1 MEAVGK
7 LKQIV
12 AGAPSLLMAISPDAA
27 SRPRAVGKWSRKQEL
42 GHLVDS
48 ACNNHQR
55 IVRAQ
60 VEEQPSL
67 GDYDGDPWVA
77 LHNYQA
83 MDWSE
88 IIECWRV
95 MNQQLIRAASIISPR
110 TSKRKLT
117 VGGNPITLGFL
128 LDSYVDHLLHHL
140 RHIGIDFDLD
150 DARNP
155 PSPGEPI
162 SPMPQ

>member
-7 LKQIV
+7 LKKIV
-12 AGAPSLLMAISPDAA
+12 AEAPSLLMAISADEA
-27 SRPRAVGKWSRKQEL
+27 SRLSAVGKWSKKQEL

-67 GDYDGDPWVA
+67 GGYDGNQWVA

-83 MDWSE
+83 MGWSE

-95 MNQQLIRAASIISPR
+95 LNQQLIRAASMISPR
-110 TSKRKLT
+110 TSNRKLT
-117 VGGNPITLGFL
+117 VGGSSSTLGFL
-128 LDSYVDHLLHHL
+128 VDDYLDHLLHHL
-140 RHIGIDFDLD
+140 RHIGI
-150 DARNP
+150 
-155 PSPGEPI
+155 EC
-162 SPMPQ
+162 